1 MESQVIILNSNEI
14 NLDALRLIEMIK
26 NQSSLY
32 LQTSH
37 NPDKLMDLV
46 AKTTPAEVKWRQV
59 NKEQGRYVLFVE
71 RKGSCCGVCQ
81 GH

>member
-37 NPDKLMDLV
+37 NPDKLMDIV
-46 AKTTPAEVKWRQV
+46 AKTTPAEVKWRHV
-59 NKEQGRYVLFVE
+59 SKENDSYVLFIE

>member
-1 MESQVIILNSNEI
+1 MKSQVLTLNSNEI
-14 NLDALRLIEMIK
+14 NEDAQRLIEMIK
-26 NQSSLY
+26 NQGSLY

-37 NPDKLMDLV
+37 NPDKLMGLV
-46 AKTTPAEVKWRQV
+46 AKTTPAEVKWSHV
-59 NKEQGRYVLFVE
+59 SKENDSYVLFIE